1 MVKVNKGTNLY
12 YLKDK
17 GIIKGTYIRNG
28 SCSIPASEETV
39 KQLIIKN
46 SNLSFETSISINQD
60 LTFNYISNA
69 FSDENIDVFK
79 LGITT
84 MINLGYVLDKGG
96 SVDSD
101 DYKKHSD
108 YFINEAFEKFAPI
121 SPYHTEDM
129 LCAFADLAKEM
140 KVEMFDREQYHL
152 IREKQQELLKSK
164 EEGRTI

>member
-1 MVKVNKGTNLY
+1 MPF
-12 YLKDK
+12 
-17 GIIKGTYIRNG
+17 IKTIGLMPG
-28 SCSIPASEETV
+28 ETV
-39 KQLIIKN
+39 TEATDTYLNYKMQG
-46 SNLSFETSISINQD
+46 
-60 LTFNYISNA
+60 LTGTDTTIEANDHQYPVGY
-69 FSDENIDVFK
+69 FSDENIDIFK

-84 MINLGYVLDKGG
+84 LINLGYVLDKGG

-164 EEGRTI
+164 EEGRTM

>member
-1 MVKVNKGTNLY
+1 MPF
-12 YLKDK
+12 
-17 GIIKGTYIRNG
+17 IKTIGLMPG
-28 SCSIPASEETV
+28 ETV
-39 KQLIIKN
+39 TGAIDTYLNYKMQG
-46 SNLSFETSISINQD
+46 
-60 LTFNYISNA
+60 LTTNDTTIEANDHQYPVGY

-84 MINLGYVLDKGG
+84 LINLGYVLDKGG

>member
-1 MVKVNKGTNLY
+1 MPF
-12 YLKDK
+12 
-17 GIIKGTYIRNG
+17 IKTIGLMPG
-28 SCSIPASEETV
+28 ETV
-39 KQLIIKN
+39 TEATDTYLNYKMQG
-46 SNLSFETSISINQD
+46 
-60 LTFNYISNA
+60 LTTNDTTIEANDHQYPVGY

-84 MINLGYVLDKGG
+84 LINLGYVLDKGG

>member
-1 MVKVNKGTNLY
+1 MPF
-12 YLKDK
+12 
-17 GIIKGTYIRNG
+17 IKTIGLMPG
-28 SCSIPASEETV
+28 ETV
-39 KQLIIKN
+39 TGAIDTYLNYKMQG
-46 SNLSFETSISINQD
+46 
-60 LTFNYISNA
+60 LTTNDTAIEANDHQYPVGY

-96 SVDSD
+96 NADSD

-121 SPYHTEDM
+121 SPYYTEEM

-140 KVEMFDREQYHL
+140 KVEMFNHDQYRL
-152 IREKQQELLKSK
+152 IREKQQELLKNK